1 MSYKVRIL
9 YEDGSEKSF
18 DGIEKD
24 NVENIIEHHSKPI
37 NGKVKEVK
45 VEVEDSTVN
54 PPTIEYE
61 VELVEYVLPVANQ
74 TWKNLAESLRN
85 YVSVT

>member
-45 VEVEDSTVN
+45 VEVEDSNKEIDLDGYFAYMETLEN
-54 PPTIEYE
+54 D
-61 VELVEYVLPVANQ
+61 
-74 TWKNLAESLRN
+74 
-85 YVSVT
+85 